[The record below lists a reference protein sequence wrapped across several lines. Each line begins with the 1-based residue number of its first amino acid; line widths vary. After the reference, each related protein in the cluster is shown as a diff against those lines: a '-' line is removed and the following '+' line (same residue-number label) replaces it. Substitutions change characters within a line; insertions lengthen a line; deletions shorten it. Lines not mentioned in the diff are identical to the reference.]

1 MDLITLIF
9 VAIFIILVSIWLATG
24 KYSRKRLPGP
34 IGLPIV
40 GYIPFMTKKPY
51 VKLTELSKKHG
62 PLYSVRLGSL
72 DLVVITDYEI
82 MKEAFSKDAF
92 MGRPTNVPI
101 QFSEETLRTEAFTGL
116 PWKEQRRFSLH
127 MLRDLGFGKTR
138 MEEHIKE
145 EILELLEIMSEHVGK
160 PTKLSTF
167 LAPSMSNNIASVLFG
182 KRLKFNDPER
192 QKLDSLLREIA
203 ALAGALSWQTF
214 FPWLK
219 TVMSYFNNGKISRI
233 TEVLEEIRAYCR
245 KEIKQHEATLDPNN
259 IRDFLDGYLLEV
271 QKKIYD
277 PNTTFKKEV
286 LEDLSRGFFAAGSET
301 VRVTVDWMLCICAA
315 YTQVQRRI
323 QAEIDEV
330 VGRERFPTWQD
341 RLRMPYTEACIAELM
356 RWRTIVPLNLLRYTL
371 QNTELNGYFI
381 PKHTTVL
388 SVLWAMD
395 HDENL
400 WGNDVHEYKPERFL
414 SPDGQKV
421 VKPEYAAPFS
431 VGKRSCPGKSLAEIE
446 VFLYIVAILQKF
458 EVSAPPGKKIDLE
471 GELGISLQPKRQDL
485 CLKLRH

>member
-1 MDLITLIF
+1 ML
-9 VAIFIILVSIWLATG
+9 SIWKYAMEDNLCRQWCQKFRKNANGKWSQDQLGYESSSLAL
-24 KYSRKRLPGP
+24 KELQ
-34 IGLPIV
+34 I
-40 GYIPFMTKKPY
+40 KKQF
-51 VKLTELSKKHG
+51 KSNQ
-62 PLYSVRLGSL
+62 GSL
-72 DLVVITDYEI
+72 DLVIITDYEL

-145 EILELLEIMSEHVGK
+145 EILELLEIMSEHVEK
-160 PTKLSTF
+160 PTKLSIF
-167 LAPSMSNNIASVLFG
+167 LGPSMSNNIASVLFG

-203 ALAGALSWQTF
+203 ELAGALSWQTF

-219 TVMSYFNNGKISRI
+219 TVMSFINNGKISRI
-233 TEVLEEIRAYCR
+233 TEVLEEIKAYCR

-271 QKKIYD
+271 QKKIGD

-301 VRVTVDWMLCICAA
+301 VRVTVDWMLCICSA
-315 YTQVQRRI
+315 YPQIQKRI

-388 SVLWAMD
+388 SVFWAPD
-395 HDENL
+395 HDEKL
-400 WGNDVHEYKPERFL
+400 WGKDVHEYKPERFL

-421 VKPEYAAPFS
+421 VKPEYATPFS

-458 EVSAPPGKKIDLE
+458 EVSVPPGKKIDLE